1 MASTQRN
8 WITID
13 IFPYYIAKVIR
24 GLMIV
29 AQVVNGS
36 SKNLQKGD
44 MFLMVCDYTNTGA
57 AKVCSEW
64 Q

>member
-1 MASTQRN
+1 
-8 WITID
+8 
-13 IFPYYIAKVIR
+13 
-24 GLMIV
+24 MIV